1 MITNTGRQQ
10 HLNVIAGT
18 ATRFAD
24 KFVVGSSNAA
34 LDPNAQELDFGW
46 GECLVTGNH
55 VDYANSQ
62 VIFYGTMP
70 AEFEGQIA
78 EIGLATMN
86 SEFIE
91 TGRDIN
97 ISFYF
102 SDQENWLYDDDE
114 KIVYDSENSLM
125 GPDDVKIVGA
135 EPGEKLWKSM
145 IDDTT
150 LHNKIKMR
158 ISAESAGS
166 IVFRLYSSETTYV
179 AKTIELN
186 PGENIIKFTIEDM
199 AMTGEYRAAELGRME
214 FEIVDPGTYTFD
226 AVVFTGTGNS
236 GLVTRSPVAVPKKK
250 IYGNTME
257 LEYAVMLGV

>member
-1 MITNTGRQQ
+1 MITDTGKQQ
-10 HLNVIAGT
+10 HLNIIAGT

-24 KFVVGSSNAA
+24 KFVVGSSNAT
-34 LDPNAQELDFGW
+34 LDPTIQELDFGW
-46 GECLVTGNH
+46 GECLVTGSY

-62 VIFYGTMP
+62 VIFYGTLP
-70 AEFEGQIA
+70 AELEGQIS

-102 SDQENWLYDDDE
+102 SDQEDWMYDDDD
-114 KIVYDSENSLM
+114 KIVYDSESSLM
-125 GPDDVKIVGA
+125 GADDVKIVDA
-135 EPGEKLWKSM
+135 EPGEKLWKSV

-158 ISAESAGS
+158 ISAESAAS
-166 IVFRLYSSETTYV
+166 VIFRLYSGETTYV
-179 AKTIELN
+179 EKVIELDA
-186 PGENIIKFTIEDM
+186 GENVIKFTIEEM
-199 AMTGEYRAAELGRME
+199 SMTGEYRAAELGRME

-236 GLVTRSPVAVPKKK
+236 GLVTRSPVSVPKKK

>member
-1 MITNTGRQQ
+1 MITNTGKQQ

-24 KFVVGSSNAA
+24 KFVVGSSGAA
-34 LDPNAQELDFGW
+34 LGPDAQELDFGW
-46 GECLVTGNH
+46 GECLVAGSY
-55 VDYANSQ
+55 VDYPNRQ

-70 AEFEGQIA
+70 AEFEGQIS

-102 SDQENWLYDDDE
+102 SDQENWRYDDDD
-114 KIVYDSENSLM
+114 KIVYDSEGSLM
-125 GPDDVKIVGA
+125 GADDVKIVGA

-145 IDDTT
+145 IDDIT

-158 ISAESAGS
+158 VSSENPGS

-179 AKTIELN
+179 EKIIELSA
-186 PGENIIKFTIEDM
+186 GENIVKFTVEEMSMI
-199 AMTGEYRAAELGRME
+199 GEYRSAELGRME
-214 FEIVDPGTYTFD
+214 FEIIDPGTYTFD
-226 AVVFTGTGNS
+226 AVVFTGAGNS

-257 LEYAVMLGV
+257 LEYAVMLSV